1 MLDQCMECSAKEIEI
16 GRFLL
21 IIRKDNWEG
30 WTESKA
36 HLEPSQASVMELFRE
51 KKKIMA
57 KSR

>member
-36 HLEPSQASVMELFRE
+36 HLEPSQASLMELFR
-51 KKKIMA
+51 KKK
-57 KSR
+57 KKDNG